1 MGVEFTVLMGE
12 VLSRSVL
19 TNLLLSFS
27 FIDEA
32 QPLYEKKM
40 SGKFWGRASY
50 NFHSGLKVPRGLF
63 YILFLSGFFYVT
75 ENLRDLVQRTTCVH
89 AEGPALTQQKKG
101 INCRMWRAG
110 KHINCFILLPAPIVE
125 GGLILIILQ
134 CVHLLSQ
141 KKIYYLIVMFLNLTP
156 QPPFLF
162 LNLSH

>member
-1 MGVEFTVLMGE
+1 MGVEFSVLMGE

-32 QPLYEKKM
+32 QSLYEKKM

-75 ENLRDLVQRTTCVH
+75 ENLRDLVQRTTCVR
-89 AEGPALTQQKKG
+89 AEGPALTQQKKALIAECEELENILTVSFFYQLLLLREG
-101 INCRMWRAG
+101 
-110 KHINCFILLPAPIVE
+110 CFLLFYNVYICWA
-125 GGLILIILQ
+125 
-134 CVHLLSQ
+134 
-141 KKIYYLIVMFLNLTP
+141 KKNFIT
-156 QPPFLF
+156 
-162 LNLSH
+162 